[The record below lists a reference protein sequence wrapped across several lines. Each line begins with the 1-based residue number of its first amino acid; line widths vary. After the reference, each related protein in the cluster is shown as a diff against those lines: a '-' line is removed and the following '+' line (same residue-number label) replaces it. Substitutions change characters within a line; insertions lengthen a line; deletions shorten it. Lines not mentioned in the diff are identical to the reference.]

1 MKACACMHVTELF
14 GESVHLSLSSHKTS
28 HLAVFVSPGI
38 QSQPSKLAAQVGS
51 TALSEQP

>member
-1 MKACACMHVTELF
+1 MHVTELF
-14 GESVHLSLSSHKTS
+14 GETVHLFLSSHKTS